1 MLVVTDVIVTFFLL
15 QPLDDSGRCYS
26 QVVELWLVFLATVA
40 DGITTLF
47 AVEIET
53 TLMMFF

>member
-15 QPLDDSGRCYS
+15 QPQDNSGRCYCP
-26 QVVELWLVFLATVA
+26 VVKLWLVFLATVA

-47 AVEIET
+47 VVEIET
-53 TLMMFF
+53 TCV